1 LQPRNDLTAK
11 DAKAARSRNRIL
23 RGFEFLLCVLG
34 DLCGEQEL
42 TMSQRTLES
51 PDALKDLVGQE
62 IAVTS
67 WFNVTQERIQ
77 QFADA
82 TLDHQWIHVD
92 VDRARRESPFKAPI
106 AHGFL
111 TLSLL
116 PHFMH
121 EALQIRQGVRLGVN
135 YGLNR
140 VRFVSPVPAGS
151 NIRARIVLQSLKDVQ
166 DGMEAVFNA
175 TVELEGG
182 AKPACVA
189 EWVARYY
196 R

>member
-1 LQPRNDLTAK
+1 MPK
-11 DAKAARSRNRIL
+11 RIL
-23 RGFEFLLCVLG
+23 
-34 DLCGEQEL
+34 D
-42 TMSQRTLES
+42 S
-51 PDALKDLVGQE
+51 PISLKDLVGQE
-62 IAVTS
+62 LAVTE
-67 WFNVTQERIQ
+67 WFKVTQERIQ

-92 VDRARRESPFKAPI
+92 VERARRESPFKAPI

-121 EALQIRQGVRLGVN
+121 EAIEIKQGVRMGVN

-140 VRFVSPVPAGS
+140 VRFVSPVRAGS
-151 NIRARIVLQSLKDVQ
+151 NIRARITLISIKDVSLNAV
-166 DGMEAVFNA
+166 EVVFNA
-175 TVELEGG
+175 TIEVEGG
-182 AKPACVA
+182 DKPCCVA

-196 R
+196 S

>member
-1 LQPRNDLTAK
+1 MPK
-11 DAKAARSRNRIL
+11 RIL
-23 RGFEFLLCVLG
+23 NSSE
-34 DLCGEQEL
+34 
-42 TMSQRTLES
+42 
-51 PDALKDLVGQE
+51 ALKTLVGQE
-62 IAVTS
+62 IAVTD

-92 VDRARRESPFKAPI
+92 IERARRESPFKAPI

-111 TLSLL
+111 MLSLL

-121 EALQIRQGVRLGVN
+121 QALEIKQGVRLGVN

-140 VRFVSPVPAGS
+140 VRFVSPVRAGS
-151 NIRARIVLQSLKDVQ
+151 NIRARIMLQSLKDVPP
-166 DGMEAVFNA
+166 DAMEAVFNA
-175 TVELEGG
+175 IVEVEGVE
-182 AKPACVA
+182 KPCCVA
-189 EWVARYY
+189 EWVVRYY

>member
-1 LQPRNDLTAK
+1 MAK
-11 DAKAARSRNRIL
+11 RIL
-23 RGFEFLLCVLG
+23 
-34 DLCGEQEL
+34 D
-42 TMSQRTLES
+42 S
-51 PDALKDLVGQE
+51 PDSLKDLLGQE
-62 IAVTS
+62 LAVS
-67 WFNVTQERIQ
+67 DWFTVTQERIQ

-92 VDRARRESPFKAPI
+92 VERARHESPFKAPI

-121 EALQIRQGVRLGVN
+121 EAIQIRQGVRLGVN

-140 VRFVSPVPAGS
+140 VRFVSPVRAGS
-151 NIRARIVLQSLKDVQ
+151 NIRARITLLSMKDVPPNAV
-166 DGMEAVFNA
+166 EVVFNA
-175 TVELEGG
+175 TVEVEGSE
-182 AKPACVA
+182 KPCCVA

>member
-1 LQPRNDLTAK
+1 MPKQ
-11 DAKAARSRNRIL
+11 IL
-23 RGFEFLLCVLG
+23 
-34 DLCGEQEL
+34 D
-42 TMSQRTLES
+42 S
-51 PDALKDLVGQE
+51 PDSLKDLVGRE
-62 IAVTS
+62 IAVTD

-92 VDRARRESPFKAPI
+92 VERARRESPFKAPI

-121 EALQIRQGVRLGVN
+121 EALQIRQGVRFGVN

-140 VRFVSPVPAGS
+140 VRFVSPVRAGS
-151 NIRARIVLQSLKDVQ
+151 NIRARITLQSRKDVPPN
-166 DGMEAVFNA
+166 GVEVVFNI
-175 TVELEGG
+175 TVEVDGSE
-182 AKPACVA
+182 KPCCVA

-196 R
+196 K